1 MEEFKIMK
9 YLYRNNKS
17 NRVID
22 IIEIYENNVKVFIES
37 DVDSLEVLETQ
48 VKNNKTIESYLKAG
62 YEEKTKDEIGD
73 IYNNIIINKLENRL
87 QQINIER
94 LSVETELEYRRNK
107 IN

>member
-1 MEEFKIMK
+1 MSEYERMEEFKIMK
-9 YLYRNNKS
+9 YLYRK
-17 NRVID
+17 
-22 IIEIYENNVKVFIES
+22 
-37 DVDSLEVLETQ
+37 
-48 VKNNKTIESYLKAG
+48 ESYLKAG